1 MTKPNKLKLI
11 TEEELFQDK
20 EYLELIKD
28 EFDEVNPTN
37 NTNSITIINDEYYH
51 VEKFYDK
58 HSDKYWLVL
67 ISVDNRPATKDDLAK
82 IRITNKSIYRISP

>member
-20 EYLELIKD
+20 DFLELKND
-28 EFDEVNPTN
+28 EFANDHN
-37 NTNSITIINDEYYH
+37 NINSTTIIDDEYYH
-51 VEKFYDK
+51 VEKIYDK
-58 HSDKYWLVL
+58 HSDKYWLL
-67 ISVDNRPATKDDLAK
+67 LLSVDNRPATKDDLAK